1 MESWKHAVA
10 VLARDRLASLKRQA
24 FLMTGD
30 EGLAEDL
37 VQEALVRAFARPLR
51 APRPHAAEAYVRM
64 TMVNLF
70 IDGARSR
77 SRWHQTAPL
86 LVGIDMAADPAEQV
100 ASRDAMLTA
109 LDKLSPRQRACVV
122 LRYYRDLPLAQIATE
137 LGVAEGTV
145 KRHLSDA
152 MTRLAECL
160 SPAGSKGRDDTDGS

>member
-1 MESWKHAVA
+1 
-10 VLARDRLASLKRQA
+10 
-24 FLMTGD
+24 
-30 EGLAEDL
+30 
-37 VQEALVRAFARPLR
+37 
-51 APRPHAAEAYVRM
+51 M